1 MSRSRKIYPIIKD
14 KGFKNLYWK
23 TIRSTVNQVVRGFL
37 KKEDLDDTELPNPKT
52 IINDYDYSDYKFVA
66 KDKKDIEKFKRK

>member
-1 MSRSRKIYPIIKD
+1 MSRSRKIYPNIKD

-23 TIRSTVNQVVRGFL
+23 TIRSSINQVVRGFL
-37 KKEDLDDTELPNPKT
+37 KKRDLDDTELPNPKT